1 MKNQDSLDSL
11 LKRADKAQLSGQKQG
26 GNMVIVAG
34 THQLCFDCKKNPC
47 CSGICYTW
55 LRSLSSMGWGLR

>member
-1 MKNQDSLDSL
+1 VSIGITELKNQDSL

-34 THQLCFDCKKNPC
+34 KPDQEGEDEMQFV
-47 CSGICYTW
+47 
-55 LRSLSSMGWGLR
+55 